1 MVAIPGHRNSLS
13 IIHGDPDDR
22 SFPVNPVGT
31 SVPWRN
37 SLRVVLL
44 SALCLVE
51 SALAANTSPSLEPA
65 VQVASGKLAGT
76 RLEGR
81 SNTIAYLGIPYA
93 APPLGPLRWRPP
105 RPAPKW
111 EGVREATHY
120 APACPQLRASWLP
133 FIGWNED
140 CLYLNVWTDHL
151 EKNTGL
157 SPVIVY
163 FHGGS
168 NTAGYSQLNPVGP
181 ALSPL
186 GVVVV
191 SANYRLGPLG
201 FLAHPALSAES
212 PHRSSG
218 NYGLMDQ
225 LQALKWVRENIS
237 HFGGDPRQVT
247 VMGQSAGAVDVCL
260 LMTSPVASGLFQR
273 AIMESG
279 DCQGSLN
286 QTLRTPVRYNG
297 LSETAEEAG
306 ERLVAEL
313 AAPGEGS
320 MPEWLRSI
328 PAAELLD
335 VWDRHRDVQLGAI
348 VDGWIIPEQP
358 AKRFAEGKAIAI
370 PVLVGSNADEAT
382 VFGNGGPATIENFR
396 EYTTSD
402 TGPFAAQEYAIYRP
416 TSEADVPIRYLQLR
430 NDSFAY
436 GALSMAR
443 TVAAHGQQSY
453 LYLFA
458 YAESGK
464 RSALGAYHGEELYFL
479 SDTFPIDWQV
489 DETDAALGKAIRAYW
504 VRFARTGNPNGVGV
518 PEWPAYSTV
527 ADDSMSLGRT
537 IHRAPVGVR
546 VNALRQVMN
555 QLLIAAGALGPTNH
569 PK

>member
-1 MVAIPGHRNSLS
+1 MLNYPLIRCPRGSLRLRLLVALA
-13 IIHGDPDDR
+13 
-22 SFPVNPVGT
+22 
-31 SVPWRN
+31 PWHN

-51 SALAANTSPSLEPA
+51 PALAANTSESLEPA
-65 VQVASGKLAGT
+65 VQVASGRLAGV
-76 RLEGR
+76 RPDDG
-81 SNTIAYLGIPYA
+81 SNTIAFLGIPYA

-105 RPAPKW
+105 QPAPKW
-111 EGVREATHY
+111 DGLREATHY
-120 APACPQLRASWLP
+120 GPACPQLRASWLP

-140 CLYLNVWTDHL
+140 CLYLNVWTGQF
-151 EKNTGL
+151 EGNTAL

-168 NTAGYSQLNPVGP
+168 NSAGYSQLDPVGP

-212 PHRSSG
+212 QHRSSG

-225 LQALKWVRENIS
+225 LQALTWVRENIS
-237 HFGGDPRQVT
+237 RFGGDPRQVT
-247 VMGQSAGAVDVCL
+247 VMGQSAGAVDICL
-260 LMTSPVASGLFQR
+260 LMTSPMASGLFQR

-297 LSETAEEAG
+297 PAETAEAAG

-313 AAPGEGS
+313 AVPREGS
-320 MPEWLRSI
+320 TLEWLRSV
-328 PAAELLD
+328 PVAELLN
-335 VWDRHRDVQLGAI
+335 VWGRHRDVRLRAI

-358 AKRFAEGKAIAI
+358 ARLFSEGKAMAI

-382 VFGNGGPATIENFR
+382 VFGHGGPATIENFR
-396 EYTTSD
+396 HYITAD

-416 TSEADVPIRYLQLR
+416 TSEADVPIRYLQLQ

-443 TVAAHGQQSY
+443 TIAARGQQSY
-453 LYLFA
+453 LYIFT
-458 YAESGK
+458 YAESG
-464 RSALGAYHGEELYFL
+464 RRAALGAYHGEELYFL
-479 SDTFPIDWQV
+479 GSNFPVDWQA
-489 DETDAALGKAIRAYW
+489 DETDAALGKAIRTYW
-504 VRFARTGNPNGVGV
+504 VQFARTGNPNGVGL
-518 PEWPAYSTV
+518 PEWPAYSTE
-527 ADDSMSLGRT
+527 ADESMSLGRT
-537 IHRAPVGVR
+537 IHRASVGVQ
-546 VNALRQVMN
+546 VNALREVMN
-555 QLLIAAGALGPTNH
+555 QVLIAAGAIGPTNR